1 MNKIHQLLYI
11 VNTKEVADPINDFFN
26 NNYIVELF
34 GGVMLS
40 IMGLLLIWFLR
51 PKVKIASK
59 IAYLFKDGKNHYYIK
74 VINKSYLFQLVD
86 IKFELTMLKPKAT
99 PKGMNIAIKKIELTS
114 DHVWFLSRRQGY
126 INRLFSNDIYA
137 TYAIVVTINPEF
149 DLKEEW
155 LKNAENGTYFDLK
168 VIAKN
173 NFSGITSIVHEKFNH
188 PSCIKNGE
196 YCHGNSVEIENCE

>member
-1 MNKIHQLLYI
+1 LTHSKAITLLPLYSKRLPELCKTILSIKFKSSIVKAALKYVFKFDSSKNAFWVYITDKLAI
-11 VNTKEVADPINDFFN
+11 VN
-26 NNYIVELF
+26 
-34 GGVMLS
+34 
-40 IMGLLLIWFLR
+40 
-51 PKVKIASK
+51 
-59 IAYLFKDGKNHYYIK
+59 IK